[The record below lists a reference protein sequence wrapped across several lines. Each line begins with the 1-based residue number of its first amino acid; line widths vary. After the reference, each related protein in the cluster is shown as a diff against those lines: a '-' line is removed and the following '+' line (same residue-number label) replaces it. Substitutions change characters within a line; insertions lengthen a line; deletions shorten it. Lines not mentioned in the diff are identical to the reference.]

1 MKRHRTKITQEL
13 IDQIV
18 EMAKQDVN
26 ITDIAKQLNINRTSI
41 YRYLRTHLPEREY
54 QMHKE
59 VSEDELNTIQTLYL
73 TQGMT
78 PTDISYSTGIN
89 ILRINHIL
97 DNYNIRKP
105 KTGAQKI
112 NMLNV
117 KMPEKI
123 EDPLYYPERKIAPK
137 KYTDRG
143 KKYIDVSEVYGL

>member
-1 MKRHRTKITQEL
+1 MKRHRTKITPEL

-18 EMAKQDVN
+18 SMAKEDIN
-26 ITDIAKQLNINRTSI
+26 ITEIAKQLNINRSSI
-41 YRYLRTHLPEREY
+41 YRYLRTHLPDREY

-59 VSEDELNTIQTLYL
+59 VTEEELNTIRTLYL

-117 KMPEKI
+117 KMPEKV
-123 EDPLYYPERKIAPK
+123 EDPLYYPERKATPK
-137 KYTDRG
+137 RYTDRG

>member
-1 MKRHRTKITQEL
+1 MRHRTKITQEL
-13 IDQIV
+13 IDQII

-41 YRYLRTHLPEREY
+41 YRYLRTHLPDREY

-59 VSEDELNTIQTLYL
+59 VTEEELNTIRTLYL

-112 NMLNV
+112 NILNV

>member
-1 MKRHRTKITQEL
+1 MRHRTKITQEL
-13 IDQIV
+13 IDQII

-41 YRYLRTHLPEREY
+41 YRYLRTHLPDREY

-59 VSEDELNTIQTLYL
+59 VTEEELNTIRTLYL

-117 KMPEKI
+117 KMPEHI
-123 EDPLYYPERKIAPK
+123 DDPLYYPERKATIRP
-137 KYTDRG
+137 YEDRG
-143 KKYIDVSEVYGL
+143 KKYLDVSEVYGI